1 MQTAVRTVAAGADD
15 ATKRFPLTL
24 KASARML
31 REPLMGSPKMTTK
44 PPSKT
49 PSGKPSPKL
58 AQMLQDATPQQRDE
72 AAKIVA
78 KLLAIRAKKRATG

>member
-1 MQTAVRTVAAGADD
+1 
-15 ATKRFPLTL
+15 
-24 KASARML
+24 
-31 REPLMGSPKMTTK
+31 MTTNS
-44 PPSKT
+44 PSKK

-78 KLLAIRAKKRATG
+78 KLLAIRASKAATKG